1 MPVART
7 PLQIV
12 LHSCVVVA
20 GLVATAGA
28 AGASPADPGGC
39 LRGLAALDA
48 GGQVVF
54 ETVALLTE
62 RPGVAAAPL
71 HPLERGGVRWTRL
84 VLQPPGGGAG
94 VPVDAVGL
102 RPGQDLALLRVDST
116 AACAAAPP
124 DDPAAP
130 AGSSLTPAAGAAVR
144 LYRERRGFRSG
155 SIDGRV
161 ERVIDLAGGGRI
173 ALLHLLDDGGV
184 DPGLAVDGAGRF
196 LGATMP
202 APAGADPS
210 LAALLLAPAAS
221 ITPETAEGGWSD
233 ARDAIASRPAPALLA
248 TTAGLVG
255 QAIVMKG
262 SEGRARGI
270 ALLSAAIEQGGDL
283 AAVHLERGVLE
294 FGAGL
299 LPAASADFERAA
311 SLDPSSSLARFN
323 LGVSLGAAGR
333 YAEAAEAFAQA
344 RDLDPAHA
352 TTRYQLALSLKLL
365 RRETEARRE
374 FDALLA
380 LDPVLASDLRA
391 LIGL

>member
-1 MPVART
+1 MTVARI
-7 PLQIV
+7 PLQLV
-12 LHSCVVVA
+12 LRSCA
-20 GLVATAGA
+20 AVATLLA
-28 AGASPADPGGC
+28 AADAVRAAPADPGGC

-71 HPLERGGVRWTRL
+71 HPLERGGVRWSRL
-84 VLQPPGGGAG
+84 VLEPPDGGAG

-102 RPGQDLALLRVDST
+102 RPDQDLALLRVDST
-116 AACAAAPP
+116 TACAAMPP
-124 DDPAAP
+124 GEAAAV
-130 AGSSLTPAAGAAVR
+130 AGAAAQPAAGSAVR
-144 LYRERRGFRSG
+144 LYRERRGFRPG
-155 SIDGRV
+155 SIGGRV

-173 ALLHLLDDGGV
+173 ALLHLLDDGGA
-184 DPGLAVDGAGRF
+184 DPGLAVDGAGRL
-196 LGATMP
+196 LGATIP

-210 LAALLLAPAAS
+210 LATLLLAPAAS
-221 ITPETAEGGWSD
+221 TTSEAAEGDWSD
-233 ARDAIASRPAPALLA
+233 ARDAIAPRPSPALLA

-255 QAIVMKG
+255 QALVMTG

-270 ALLSAAIEQGGDL
+270 ALLSAAIEQGADL
-283 AAVHLERGVLE
+283 AAVRLERGVLE

-299 LPAASADFERAA
+299 LPPATADFERAA

-323 LGVSLGAAGR
+323 LGVCLGASGR
-333 YAEAAEAFAQA
+333 YAEAAEAFSQA

-365 RRETEARRE
+365 HREGEARRE
-374 FDALLA
+374 LAALQS
-380 LDPVLASDLRA
+380 LDPALASELRA
-391 LIGL
+391 TTGL

>member
-1 MPVART
+1 MPVVRS
-7 PLQIV
+7 PLQLV
-12 LHSCVVVA
+12 LRSCAAVA
-20 GLVATAGA
+20 ALLATANAVPA
-28 AGASPADPGGC
+28 APADPGGC

-71 HPLERGGVRWTRL
+71 HALERGGVRWSRL

-102 RPGQDLALLRVDST
+102 RPDQDLALLRVDST
-116 AACAAAPP
+116 AACVAAPP
-124 DDPAAP
+124 DDAAAVAGTCAPPA
-130 AGSSLTPAAGAAVR
+130 TGAAVR
-144 LYRERRGFRSG
+144 LYRERRGFRSA
-155 SIDGRV
+155 SIGGRV

-173 ALLHLLDDGGV
+173 ALLHLLDDGGS
-184 DPGLAVDGAGRF
+184 DPGLVVDGAGRL

-210 LAALLLAPAAS
+210 LAALLLAPVAS
-221 ITPETAEGGWSD
+221 TTAEAAADGWSD
-233 ARDAIASRPAPALLA
+233 ARDAIAPRPVPALLA

-255 QAIVMKG
+255 QALVLKG
-262 SEGRARGI
+262 GEGSVRGI
-270 ALLSAAIEQGGDL
+270 ALLTAAIAQGGDL
-283 AAVHLERGVLE
+283 PGVHLERGVLE
-294 FGAGL
+294 FGAGQ
-299 LPAASADFERAA
+299 LPAATADFDRAA
-311 SLDPSSSLARFN
+311 RLDPSSSLARFN

-352 TTRYQLALSLKLL
+352 TTRYQLVLALKLL
-365 RRETEARRE
+365 RREAEARRE
-374 FDALLA
+374 FDALQS
-380 LDPVLASDLRA
+380 LDPVLASDLRSV
-391 LIGL
+391 IGL